1 MDTKQIENLSKALGD
16 EMRLRVLAAIN
27 ATDNLTCG
35 DLARLPG
42 VTLATISY
50 HLKILRA
57 MASTIMFAS
66 SFLLKRNEL
75 GKRENVSVH

>member
-1 MDTKQIENLSKALGD
+1 MDTKQIENISKALAD
-16 EMRLRVLAAIN
+16 KTRLAILEATA

-66 SFLLKRNEL
+66 SFLLKRNEP
-75 GKRENVSVH
+75 GKRENVSVD